1 MTSFLNT
8 ERRHDLAAQL
18 ALLGMAQADIDHL
31 TLVEDDLFEVDL
43 AMSAHVL
50 VVCQT
55 RDQGMVEHAHL
66 AMTILQSL
74 MEEALERGHEEADFP
89 MMLHAIRDDLHTT
102 FRFGTTTL
110 Q

>member
-1 MTSFLNT
+1 MTSFLN
-8 ERRHDLAAQL
+8 ESRRRDLAATL
-18 ALLGMAQADIDHL
+18 AAQGMCQADIDHL
-31 TLVEDDLFEVDL
+31 TSIEDDLFEVDL

-66 AMTILQSL
+66 ALTILQSI
-74 MEEALERGHEEADFP
+74 MAEAMERGHDEHEFP
-89 MMLHAIRDDLHTT
+89 MMLHAVQDDLKTT
-102 FRFGTTTL
+102 FGMGRTL

>member
-1 MTSFLNT
+1 MKSFLND
-8 ERRHDLAAQL
+8 ERRRDLAATL
-18 ALLGMAQADIDHL
+18 AAQGMCQADIDHL

-55 RDQGMVEHAHL
+55 RDQGMMEHSYMAL
-66 AMTILQSL
+66 IILQA
-74 MEEALERGHEEADFP
+74 MMAEAMERGHEEHEFP
-89 MMLHAIRDDLHTT
+89 MMLHAVQDDLKSS
-102 FRFGTTTL
+102 FGLGRTL